1 MSTGPDQVSANV
13 GLDTER
19 MVMSDTPEIDAAAVV
34 AKAGEARETILR
46 ELRKVFIGQEE
57 VIEQIILALLA
68 GGHCLIMGV
77 PGLGKTFLV
86 KSISRLFSLSLK
98 RIQFTPDL
106 MPADIFGT
114 EVLEE
119 DPATGRRTFRFVKGP
134 IFANIV
140 LADEINRTPPKT
152 QAALLEAM
160 EERHVTVS
168 GRTYP
173 LDRPF
178 FVLATQNPIELEGTY
193 PLPEAQLDRFLLNVV
208 ISYLSSEEEA
218 RMVTA
223 TTAAEMPE
231 LEPVFTGEEVLRLQ
245 RLVRQVPAPENV
257 VKYAVRIVAASRP
270 GTPEA
275 IPVVT
280 EKVRWGAGSRASQA
294 LILTGKARAL
304 LQGRCNVACED
315 VHALALPVLRHRV
328 ITNFR
333 ADAEGLT
340 TEDIIHEILRAVPE

>member
-1 MSTGPDQVSANV
+1 MTQSLET
-13 GLDTER
+13 
-19 MVMSDTPEIDAAAVV
+19 DAATMV
-34 AKAGEARETILR
+34 AKVGEARKTILR
-46 ELRKVFIGQEE
+46 ELRKVFVGQEE

-68 GGHCLIMGV
+68 GGHCLILGV

-86 KSISRLFSLSLK
+86 KSISRLFSLTLK

-119 DPATGRRTFRFVKGP
+119 DAATGRRGFRFVRGP

-160 EERHVTVS
+160 EEGHVTVS
-168 GRTYP
+168 GNTYP
-173 LDRPF
+173 LEQPF

-208 ISYLSSEEEA
+208 ISYLSPEDEA
-218 RMVTA
+218 RMVSA
-223 TTAAEMPE
+223 TTASAMPE
-231 LEPVFTGEEVLRLQ
+231 ITPVFTGEEVLRLQ

-257 VKYAVRIVAASRP
+257 VKYAVRLVTASRP
-270 GTPEA
+270 GSPEA
-275 IPVVT
+275 IPVVN

-304 LQGRCNVACED
+304 LEGRCNVACED
-315 VHALALPVLRHRV
+315 VRALAPPVLRHRV

-340 TEDIIHEILRAVPE
+340 AEDIIREILSAVPE